1 MLARIQIDQFVVKI
15 IWNVFR
21 WQTRKYRYVT
31 FIFLKNV
38 SLKLLALSLALI
50 QISFVGL
57 LALSF
62 PKEVDDIPQSRQDSR
77 RKENKKIPYSSIFWL
92 D

>member
-21 WQTRKYRYVT
+21 WQTRIYRYVT

-62 PKEVDDIPQSRQDSR
+62 PKEVDDIPQGRQDSR
-77 RKENKKIPYSSIFWL
+77 RKENKKLPYSSIFWL